1 MRISLA
7 RLLHTVAAAALLGMG
22 LGPAIA
28 APAET
33 RRAEELEQLRINT
46 AYIIEAGEFEIDVVP
61 SYFDYGNWQQ
71 QGVEIELEY
80 ALSERMMVEVEI
92 PYYWLHFDGPAP
104 GVSGAGNIEV
114 AAKWMLAERGGF
126 AISFNAGVEL
136 PASKDRPKIAE
147 DSWGTELTL
156 PMSLYFPERH
166 VRLHIEPGVGWQE
179 HEGFEEQLLN
189 IAVEHRP
196 NGGNLALQLGSN
208 FVRESGEV
216 EGYLVPAFEISAAD
230 SAFQFGMAVAAGVTS
245 ESAHWGVLLDFEIEF
260 Q

>member
-7 RLLHTVAAAALLGMG
+7 HLLHALAVAAVLGSG
-22 LGPAIA
+22 LASA

-61 SYFDYGNWQQ
+61 SYFDYGDWRQQ
-71 QGVEIELEY
+71 SVEIELEY
-80 ALSERMMVEVEI
+80 ALSERMMIEVEI
-92 PYYWLHFDGPAP
+92 PYHWLGFDGPAP
-104 GVSGAGNIEV
+104 DVNGTGNIEV
-114 AAKWMLAERGGF
+114 AAKWLLTERGGF
-126 AISFNAGVEL
+126 AMAFNAGVKL
-136 PASKDRPKIAE
+136 PASDARPQIAD

-166 VRLHIEPGVGWQE
+166 VRLHIEPGVEWQE

-189 IAVEHRP
+189 VAVEHRP

-216 EGYLVPAFEISAAD
+216 EGYLVPAFEISAPD
-230 SAFQFGMAVAAGVTS
+230 TAFQFGLAVAAGVTS
-245 ESAHWGVLLDFEIEF
+245 ESANWGVLLDFEIEF